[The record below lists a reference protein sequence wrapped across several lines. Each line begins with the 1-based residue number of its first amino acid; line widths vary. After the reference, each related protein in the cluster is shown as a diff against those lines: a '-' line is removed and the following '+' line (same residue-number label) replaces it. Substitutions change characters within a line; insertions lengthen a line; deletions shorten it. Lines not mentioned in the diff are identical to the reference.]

1 MKGSTQQRRDLRMP
15 HNSQEKVPSNSE
27 SDTAGA
33 MQRDGYTFYRSDNGV
48 WLVDHVPPT
57 YVQVLT

>member
-27 SDTAGA
+27 SDKEDASCYLGAGT
-33 MQRDGYTFYRSDNGV
+33 MQRWEAD
-48 WLVDHVPPT
+48 
-57 YVQVLT
+57 